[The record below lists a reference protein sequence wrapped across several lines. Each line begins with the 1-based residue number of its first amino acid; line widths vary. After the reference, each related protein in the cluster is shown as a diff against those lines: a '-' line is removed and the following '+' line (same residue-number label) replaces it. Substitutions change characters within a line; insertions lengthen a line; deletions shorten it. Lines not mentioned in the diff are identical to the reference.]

1 MTTEKL
7 DQLFAYVEERCLW
20 QFSSRT
26 WDREENI
33 GGVIAAAACLLTG
46 GQPKADTGME
56 RLFYAEAKT
65 MAADLKAR
73 LPWIEGADPAEIRAL
88 MQALKERLLDVT
100 IARSKNRELSHSLY

>member
-33 GGVIAAAACLLTG
+33 DGVIAAAACLLTG
-46 GQPKADTGME
+46 EKPRLETGAE
-56 RLFYAEAKT
+56 RLFYAEART
-65 MAADLKAR
+65 MAHDLKER
-73 LPWIEGADPAEIRAL
+73 CSWIEGADPAEIRAL
-88 MQALKERLLDVT
+88 MQSLKERLLDVT
-100 IARSKNRELSHSLY
+100 ITRSKNRELSHSLY

>member
-46 GQPKADTGME
+46 EQPKAETGSE

-65 MAADLKAR
+65 MVADLKAR
-73 LPWIEGADPAEIRAL
+73 LSWIEGADPAEIKAL
-88 MQALKERLLDVT
+88 LQSLTEKLLDVT
-100 IARSKNRELSHSLY
+100 IVRSKNRELNHSLY